1 MALTVEDGT
10 GKAGADAFVSVADC
24 AAYCAANG
32 LTAWEDGDADTW
44 EPAIRRATSWLSTA
58 FTWKGYRT
66 NGRSQALAWPRT
78 DVEDAEGEAI
88 PADEVPV
95 EIVRACC
102 EAAVYELAN
111 PGALSPTVTM
121 TDRIRSEQVGSLRV
135 EYQATPTTA
144 DSARPVLLKVREL
157 VGGLVAAGSNPLVGR
172 TLRG

>member
-10 GKAGADAFVSVADC
+10 GQAAADAFVSVADC

-32 LTAWEDGDADTW
+32 RTTWEDGDADTW

-78 DVEDAEGEAI
+78 DVEDAEGEAVSS
-88 PADEVPV
+88 DEVPV
-95 EIVRACC
+95 EIVQACC

-111 PGALSPTVTM
+111 PGGLSPTVTL
-121 TDRIRSEQVGSLRV
+121 TDRVKSRQVGPIRR
-135 EYQATPTTA
+135 EFFNAPATA
-144 DSARPVLLKVREL
+144 EAARPVLLRVREL
-157 VGGLVAAGSNPLVGR
+157 VSGLAAASSNPLVG
-172 TLRG
+172 TAVRG